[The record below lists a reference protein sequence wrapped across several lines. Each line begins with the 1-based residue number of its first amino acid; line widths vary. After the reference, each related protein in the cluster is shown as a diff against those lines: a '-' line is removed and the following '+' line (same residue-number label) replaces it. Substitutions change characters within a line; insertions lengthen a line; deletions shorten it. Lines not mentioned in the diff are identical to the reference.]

1 MKNYTNIAIIGGS
14 ILIVGAM
21 MYFFLRPK
29 GSEVKKVGELIISKP
44 KGKMKQKVIIIWGGI
59 SYATPDW
66 VLEQIPLK
74 VKNNYL
80 LVIAPYTMSLD
91 SINSTILPYFSNNN
105 INISQYSLAGFSAGA
120 KKVLG
125 AYSENYDKVGLIDP
139 STNSTLSK
147 QNFGNNVIMTYNP
160 KNWGSYPNIKK
171 AFPILANN
179 ILKGG
184 GKVENKDMKHK
195 NFVKY
200 YFEKYY

>member
-1 MKNYTNIAIIGGS
+1 MKNYTNIAIIGSS
-14 ILIVGAM
+14 IIIVGAM

-29 GSEVKKVGELIISKP
+29 GSEVQKVGELIISKP

-59 SYATPDW
+59 SYATPNW

-80 LVIAPYTMSLD
+80 LVIAPYTMSLEN
-91 SINSTILPYFSNNN
+91 INSIILPYFSKNN
-105 INISQYSLAGFSAGA
+105 INASQYSLAGFSAGG
-120 KKVLG
+120 KKVLAG
-125 AYSENYDKVGLIDP
+125 YSKNYKKVGLIDP
-139 STNSTLSK
+139 STNSTLSNQK
-147 QNFGNNVIMTYNP
+147 FGNNVVMTYNP

-171 AFPILANN
+171 LFPVLATN
-179 ILKGG
+179 ILNGG